1 MSQPGESRAAGVGV
15 EPLAGELDAT
25 DDLLMWRLLDSA
37 PDAIVVVDATGRLL
51 LVNET
56 AETLFGLDRV
66 SLLGSDVE
74 SVLPGWFAAASG
86 LRGDEAGPVP
96 QPPVAGDGVRMTA
109 KRADGS
115 ECVVEVR
122 LRSVRTDRGACLVAT
137 LHRSAAAVSG
147 EVGARGPDR
156 GEVAADLY
164 QQIALELH
172 DLVAQRLFAAG
183 LGTQSLLLRL
193 DDPQARDRVAA
204 IVDEL
209 DAALRDVRRAAF
221 GLRV

>member
-1 MSQPGESRAAGVGV
+1 MSQPGESRTAGVGV
-15 EPLAGELDAT
+15 EPHAGELDAT

-51 LVNET
+51 LVNRA

-74 SVLPGWFAAASG
+74 SVLAGWFAAASG
-86 LRGDEAGPVP
+86 LRSDETGPVH
-96 QPPVAGDGVRMTA
+96 PPIAGDGARMTA

-115 ECVVEVR
+115 ECVVEAR
-122 LRSVRTDRGACLVAT
+122 LRSVRADRGACVVAT
-137 LHRSAAAVSG
+137 LHHWAAAVSG

-156 GEVAADLY
+156 GQVAADLY

-193 DDPQARDRVAA
+193 DDPQARDRVAL

-221 GLRV
+221 GPRV